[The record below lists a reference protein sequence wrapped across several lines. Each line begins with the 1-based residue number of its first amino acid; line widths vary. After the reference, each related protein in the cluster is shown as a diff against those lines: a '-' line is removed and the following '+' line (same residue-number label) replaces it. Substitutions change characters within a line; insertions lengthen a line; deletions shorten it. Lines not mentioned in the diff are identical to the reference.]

1 MFFHPNC
8 PQRYKRMENTVK
20 TLHHIHA
27 KDGNSP
33 APARGKFLVLEGG
46 EGVGK
51 GTQLQFL
58 AAYLHSQDIPYLLT
72 REPGGTPLAEQLRSV
87 IIGED
92 VDAIEELLMILTA
105 RRHHIRMVIQPALDS
120 GMWVLCD
127 RFTDSSLVY
136 QGIVGGLDLDLIQM
150 WHRTAQCD
158 LEPDHT
164 FILQVDCVLAR
175 SRRLQNPL
183 TCNKF
188 DQRDEDFHQKI
199 HQAYEDIARQKPE
212 KCTLVPAE
220 GTMEEV
226 KKALLERVRRLFG
239 LK

>member
-1 MFFHPNC
+1 
-8 PQRYKRMENTVK
+8 MEHTVYQNN
-20 TLHHIHA
+20 
-27 KDGNSP
+27 GQNVQSEY
-33 APARGKFLVLEGG
+33 PARGKFLVLDGG

-51 GTQLQFL
+51 STQLQFL

-92 VDAIEELLMILTA
+92 VDAIEELLMILAA

-127 RFTDSSLVY
+127 RFINSSLVY

-150 WHRTAQCD
+150 WHRTAECD
-158 LEPDHT
+158 LVPDHT
-164 FILQVDCVLAR
+164 FILQVDSVLAR
-175 SRRLQNPL
+175 ARRLQNPL

-188 DQRDEDFHQKI
+188 DQRGVDFHQKI
-199 HQAYEDIARQKPE
+199 HQAYEDIARQNPE
-212 KCTLVPAE
+212 KCTLIPAE

-226 KKALLERVRRLFG
+226 TQALLDRARALFG